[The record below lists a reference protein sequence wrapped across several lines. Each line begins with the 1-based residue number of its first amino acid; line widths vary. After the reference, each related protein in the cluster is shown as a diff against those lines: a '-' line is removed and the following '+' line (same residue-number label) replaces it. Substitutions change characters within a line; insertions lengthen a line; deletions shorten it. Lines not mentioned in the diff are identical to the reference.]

1 MSLGSERI
9 AMAPIAPLSKETPQ
23 PRESPVILLILTA
36 ICAVSGIAGYL
47 LDRNAQHSFA
57 IVLFVV
63 SYLAGGWAPSLQLW
77 NAFQERRLDV
87 NFLMILAAIGAAAIG
102 KWEEG
107 ATLLF
112 LFSLS
117 GAMEKFTLERTARSI
132 EALIELRPDTALVL
146 RDGAEVRLP
155 IGEIVTG
162 DRVRVGPGERLAVDG
177 QVVEGGTNIDQST
190 ITGESM
196 PVRKD
201 PGDDVFAGTLNQQGS
216 IVVRVSRPANES
228 TLSKIVETV
237 RQAQDAKAD
246 TERFIHAWEKP
257 YVIGVLALSGS
268 VAAYHLLFPSPEVLP
283 AAVVG
288 DAVYHAMVLL
298 VAASPCAVVIATPSA
313 TLAGIIRAARSGILF
328 KAGAHLEKLSDIQVL
343 AFDKT
348 GTLTEGKPSLIT
360 VWSSDSDG
368 SALNGAL
375 SAQQKRL
382 LQLSASV
389 EQRSEHPLAQAV
401 VNAARKRGIELLN
414 VTNFESHTA
423 AGVHADFGGVWIGV
437 GKPELFQS
445 HNHPLPEAV
454 TQHAETL
461 RTRGQTALVVAAAS
475 GECGVVGVADAL
487 RPEAVSVVDRARK
500 LGIRHVMLLTG
511 DHPLVAEVVAGT
523 VHCDVVRAGLL
534 PADKVVE
541 LRRAARQ
548 YGPVAMI
555 GDGVNDAPAL
565 AAADLG
571 IAMGGGGTDVALETA
586 DIVLMKNDL
595 HGVTTALWLAKR
607 TRAAV
612 RRGLLFSFSVIAVL
626 VVASF
631 LGKLEL
637 PWAVLGHEGSTVLTI
652 LSGLLV
658 LIEPAPADAP

>member
-1 MSLGSERI
+1 
-9 AMAPIAPLSKETPQ
+9 MAPIAPTTPEEETP
-23 PRESPVILLILTA
+23 RTSPVFLLALTA
-36 ICAVSGIAGYL
+36 LCAVCGVGGYL
-47 LDRNAQHSFA
+47 LDRNTQHTFA
-57 IVLFVV
+57 VVLFVIAYI
-63 SYLAGGWAPSLQLW
+63 SGGWAPSRELL
-77 NAFQERRLDV
+77 NAISERRLDV
-87 NFLMILAAIGAAAIG
+87 NFLMIFAAIGAAAIG

-107 ATLLF
+107 ITLLF

-132 EALIELRPDTALVL
+132 EALIELRPDTATVL
-146 RDGAEVRLP
+146 RDGTEVRLP
-155 IGEIVTG
+155 IGEIRAG

-246 TERFIHAWEKP
+246 TERFIHGWEKP
-257 YVIGVLALSGS
+257 YVIGVLALSAS
-268 VAAYHLLFPSPEVLP
+268 VAAYHMIFPGPDVLP

-288 DAVYHAMVLL
+288 HAIYHAMVLL

-328 KAGAHLEKLSDIQVL
+328 KAGAHLEKLADIQVL

-348 GTLTEGKPSLIT
+348 GTLTEGKPSLLT
-360 VWSSDSDG
+360 VWTDDSDG
-368 SALNGAL
+368 TAIGGSLTP
-375 SAQQKRL
+375 QQQRL
-382 LQLSASV
+382 LQLAASV

-401 VNAARKRGIELLN
+401 VSAARKRGIDLLD

-423 AGVHADFGGVWIGV
+423 EGVHADFNGVWIGV
-437 GKPELFQS
+437 GKPELFKS
-445 HNHPLPEAV
+445 HNRPLPASV
-454 TQHAETL
+454 AQHAETL
-461 RTRGQTALVVAAAS
+461 RARGETALVVAAAS

-487 RPEAVSVVDRARK
+487 RKEAVAVVAQARK
-500 LGIRHVMLLTG
+500 MGIRHVMLLTG
-511 DHPLVAEVVAGT
+511 DHPLVAESVATT
-523 VHCDVVRAGLL
+523 VNCDVVRAGLL
-534 PADKVVE
+534 PADKVME

-548 YGPVAMI
+548 FGPVAMI

-595 HGVTTALWLAKR
+595 HGVTTALWLAQR

-626 VVASF
+626 VLSSF

-637 PWAVLGHEGSTVLTI
+637 PWAVVGHEGSTVLTI

-658 LIEPAPADAP
+658 LVERAPKDSEAPA